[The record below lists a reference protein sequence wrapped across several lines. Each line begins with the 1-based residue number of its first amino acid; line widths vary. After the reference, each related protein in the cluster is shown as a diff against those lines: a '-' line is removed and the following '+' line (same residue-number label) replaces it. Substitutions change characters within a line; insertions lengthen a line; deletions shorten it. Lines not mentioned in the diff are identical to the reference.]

1 MDALTV
7 SELCLRVKSV
17 LRAEPGLQDI
27 WVEGEVSNARPAA
40 SGHWYWT
47 IKDAAGSFKCV
58 MWKAVALNQMTLP
71 ADGMAFRFHGK
82 VGLYERGGE
91 VQLDVDFVEPA
102 GQGDLWQAFERLRRQ
117 LEAEGLFD
125 EARKR
130 PLPPYPMRIGV
141 VTSPQA
147 AALRDVAQT
156 IQRRWPCATVL
167 VAPTRVQGAEAPAE
181 IVAAL
186 TAIARAAVDVVLVVR
201 GGGSIED
208 LWAFNDEAV
217 ARAIAA
223 CPVPTVS
230 GVGHETD
237 FTIADF
243 VADLRMPTPT
253 AAAERVTPDAADLR
267 QAVDDLTDRLARQL
281 GWRQDTAGSGLA
293 SLTHRLA
300 LVSPARTV
308 ADRHARVDAN
318 RARLKRA
325 LAGRLTVA
333 NAHLD
338 GHRQRLEAL
347 SPTAILRRGFA
358 HVTHISDGRTVRR
371 PSDVKGGDGLRI
383 RLADGDVRA
392 VVQGQTRLFE

>member
-7 SELCLRVKSV
+7 SELCLRVKSL
-17 LRAEPGLQDI
+17 LRADPGLQDI
-27 WVEGEVSNARPAA
+27 WVEGEVSNARPAS

-47 IKDAAGSFKCV
+47 IKDTAGSFKCV
-58 MWKAVALNQMTLP
+58 MWKPVANSQATLP

-82 VGLYERGGE
+82 ITLYERGGDI
-91 VQLDVDFVEPA
+91 QLDVDFVEPA

-117 LEAEGLFD
+117 LDAEGLFD

-130 PLPPYPMRIGV
+130 PLPPYPTRIGI

-147 AALRDVAQT
+147 AALRDVYHVV
-156 IQRRWPCATVL
+156 QRRWPCAVLL
-167 VAPTRVQGAEAPAE
+167 VAPARVQGPEAPAE

-186 TAIARAAVDVVLVVR
+186 AAIVRAQVDVVLVVR

-243 VADLRMPTPT
+243 VADVRMPTPT
-253 AAAERVTPDAADLR
+253 AAAERATPDARELQ
-267 QAVDDLTDRLARQL
+267 QAVDDLTDRLARQV
-281 GWRQDTAGSGLA
+281 GWRRDSASTSLA
-293 SLTHRLA
+293 TLRRRLR
-300 LVSPARTV
+300 LVSPNRTV
-308 ADRHARVDAN
+308 AEQRARVGADRERLL
-318 RARLKRA
+318 RAIGSRLSV
-325 LAGRLTVA
+325 AG
-333 NAHLD
+333 AHLD
-338 GHRQRLEAL
+338 GQRQRLEAL
-347 SPTAILRRGFA
+347 SPEGILRRGYA
-358 HVTHISDGRTVRR
+358 HVTRFADGRTVRR
-371 PSDVKGGDGLRI
+371 AADVKGGDGLRI
-383 RLADGDVRA
+383 RLAEGEVPV

>member
-7 SELCLRVKSV
+7 SELCLRVKSL
-17 LRAEPGLQDI
+17 LRADPGLQDI
-27 WVEGEVSNARPAA
+27 WVEGEVSNARPAS

-47 IKDAAGSFKCV
+47 IKDTAGSFKCV
-58 MWKAVALNQMTLP
+58 MWKPVANSQATLP

-82 VGLYERGGE
+82 ITLYERGGDI
-91 VQLDVDFVEPA
+91 QLDVDFVEPA

-117 LEAEGLFD
+117 LDAEGLFD

-130 PLPPYPMRIGV
+130 PLPPYPTRIGV

-147 AALRDVAQT
+147 AALRDVYHVV
-156 IQRRWPCATVL
+156 QRRWPCAVLL
-167 VAPTRVQGAEAPAE
+167 VAPARVQGPGAPAE

-186 TAIARAAVDVVLVVR
+186 AAIVRAQVDVVLVVR

-243 VADLRMPTPT
+243 VADVRMPTPT
-253 AAAERVTPDAADLR
+253 AAAERATPDARELQ
-267 QAVDDLTDRLARQL
+267 QAVDDLTDRLARQV
-281 GWRQDTAGSGLA
+281 GWRHDAA
-293 SLTHRLA
+293 STSLETVRRRLRLA
-300 LVSPARTV
+300 SPARTV
-308 ADRHARVDAN
+308 ADHRARVAADRERLR
-318 RARLKRA
+318 RAIG
-325 LAGRLTVA
+325 GRLSVA
-333 NAHLD
+333 DAHLD
-338 GHRQRLEAL
+338 GQRQRLEAL
-347 SPTAILRRGFA
+347 SPEGILRRGYA
-358 HVTHISDGRTVRR
+358 HVTRFADGLTVRR
-371 PSDVKGGDGLRI
+371 ATDVKGGDGLRI
-383 RLADGDVRA
+383 RLAEGEVPA

>member
-58 MWKAVALNQMTLP
+58 MWKAVALGQMTLP

-82 VGLYERGGE
+82 VTLYERGGDI
-91 VQLDVDFVEPA
+91 QLDVDFVEPA

-130 PLPPYPMRIGV
+130 PIPPYPMRIGV

-186 TAIARAAVDVVLVVR
+186 SAIARAAVDVVLVVR

-267 QAVDDLTDRLARQL
+267 QAVDDLTERLARQL
-281 GWRQDTAGSGLA
+281 RWRQDAAGSGLA

-358 HVTHISDGRTVRR
+358 HVTRFSDGRTVRR

>member
-7 SELCLRVKSV
+7 SELCLRVKSL
-17 LRAEPGLQDI
+17 LRADPGLQDI
-27 WVEGEVSNARPAA
+27 WVEGEVSNARPAS

-47 IKDAAGSFKCV
+47 IKDTAGSFKCV
-58 MWKAVALNQMTLP
+58 MWKPVALSQATLP

-82 VGLYERGGE
+82 ITLYERGGDI
-91 VQLDVDFVEPA
+91 QLDVDFVEPA

-117 LEAEGLFD
+117 LDAEGLFD

-130 PLPPYPMRIGV
+130 PLPAYPLRIGV
-141 VTSPQA
+141 VTSTAA
-147 AALRDVAQT
+147 AALRDVAHAV
-156 IQRRWPCATVL
+156 QRRWPCATLV
-167 VAPTRVQGAEAPAE
+167 VAPARVQGAEAPAE

-186 TAIARAAVDVVLVVR
+186 GAIARANVDVVLVVR

-223 CPVPTVS
+223 CPVPTVA

-243 VADLRMPTPT
+243 VADVRMPTPT
-253 AAAERVTPDAADLR
+253 AAAERVTPDARELQ
-267 QAVDDLTDRLARQL
+267 QAVDDLADRLARQIRWRREGAAAGLDAVRRRL
-281 GWRQDTAGSGLA
+281 G
-293 SLTHRLA
+293 

-308 ADRHARVDAN
+308 ADRRARVDAARERLR
-318 RARLKRA
+318 RAIEHRVS
-325 LAGRLTVA
+325 VA
-333 NAHLD
+333 DAHLD
-338 GHRQRLEAL
+338 GQRQRLEAL
-347 SPTAILRRGFA
+347 SPVGILRRGYA
-358 HVTHISDGRTVRR
+358 HVTRFADGRTVRR
-371 PSDVKGGDGLRI
+371 PSEVKGGDGLRI
-383 RLADGDVRA
+383 RLAEGEVAA